1 MIEEVNAL
9 GVYIPAALAWGIVA
23 VVLAYGVSV
32 VVHRLPVQVVLWH
45 PALLDL
51 ACFILIW
58 WGLGALA
65 DSFFRK

>member
-1 MIEEVNAL
+1 MIEEINAL
-9 GVYIPAALAWGIVA
+9 GVYMPAALGWCVVA
-23 VVLAYGVSV
+23 VILTYLLRGLI
-32 VVHRLPVQVVLWH
+32 HRLPVHVVLWH

-65 DSFFRK
+65 DIFLRK